1 MSSLIVGDLHLKQK
15 IVLPLVDHV
24 IDANPEIT
32 RVVFLGDACDD
43 WGAGEREEIAAMEF
57 YASWVESRREQGLRV
72 DVLLGN
78 HDFCYLRAR
87 RGPGSVISI
96 FRELRAILENDLRT
110 QLSTCVGPYLCSHAG
125 LTAAWARRYL
135 ADIPTSAQ
143 EASDALNAMLAEPEC
158 WPALDSCPPS
168 RGGWSL
174 PGPLWADL
182 RDLVDDPL
190 PYFGQIV
197 GHTPVP
203 TATMCPVVARSWKDD
218 ASSCIAACDTPA
230 EPHGGAAACAGP
242 AAGRDDVATC
252 TGLAAERDDVAACA
266 NPASSHD
273 VAARANPASSHGGA
287 AARKSLGEARG
298 SHRLWAL
305 DTMSLT
311 SYGSPIGDGSMLLA
325 SDNDGG
331 DIEMQVLPFP
341 SKRGYDQIA
350 WDYWQA

>member
-1 MSSLIVGDLHLKQK
+1 MSSLIIGDLHLKQK

-96 FRELRAILENDLRT
+96 FREIRAILENDLRT

-125 LTAAWARRYL
+125 LTAAWTRHYL

-182 RDLVDDPL
+182 RDLVDDPM

-203 TATMCPVVARSWKDD
+203 TATTCPVVARSRKDD
-218 ASSCIAACDTPA
+218 EDSCTAACDTPA
-230 EPHGGAAACAGP
+230 EPHDGAAACAGP

-252 TGLAAERDDVAACA
+252 A
-266 NPASSHD
+266 NPT
-273 VAARANPASSHGGA
+273 SSHGGA

-325 SDNDGG
+325 SDDDSG